1 MNIAL
6 TSWWRSLKAK
16 WARHK
21 RTCLNPLPLGGHPG
35 YGEAAMVK
43 VDKDLVIEPTMGGD
57 ILIVDDKLPNLRALS
72 IMLSQHGY
80 HVRGAPNG
88 PTAMM
93 IVQTRPP
100 DLILLDINMPG
111 MNGYEVCRQ
120 LKASPTTADVPIIFI
135 SALDAL
141 DDKVTAFAA
150 GGVDYITKPFQIEEV
165 LARVETHLSLHFL
178 KKRLV
183 TQNSQLQK
191 EIAEREEAENALQ
204 QMNETLEE
212 QVNQRSL
219 ELIQK
224 NNELLAEIRQRQQ
237 KEKELLE
244 SEERFRNTFEQAAV
258 GISHTAPNGRI
269 LRINQRF
276 CDILGYS
283 PDEMINLH
291 YQEFTYPEDLAKDVT
306 LAQQVLAGEINTYS
320 LEKRYFRKNGDLIWV
335 NLTVSTVR
343 GEDGRAKYFIAVIED
358 ISERKQMEDAM
369 RRAQKLES
377 LGVLAGG
384 IAHDFNNLL
393 TAIMAETSLALLKAR
408 PDSPARPNIQQIMRV
423 AERSAQLTHQ
433 LLAYSGKGHF
443 EKKPLNLNTLIE
455 DNFSL
460 LEATLPKSV
469 VLHAE
474 LAPELPAIE
483 ADAGQIQQVVMNLII
498 NAAEAYEG
506 QGGSVNVQTT
516 VCTLSEKTMIASTT
530 LAPGGYILFTVADTG
545 KGMEEEIITR
555 IFDPFFT
562 TKSAGRGL
570 GLAAVQG
577 IIHDHQGEIAVFSA
591 PGQGTTFQ
599 VYFPVVEQKHVV
611 EQELSLRAFSGTGH
625 ILVIED
631 ESIIRA
637 ALIDILQMA
646 GFSTV
651 EAENGR
657 VALEKF
663 QNHLHEVDMVILDM
677 TMPVLSGDKTLKALR
692 EKKADLPILILSGLG
707 EVEIAS
713 EFWQMAQVSFL
724 PKPFHVEQL
733 IQMIHQILPADAPR
747 ASK

>member
-1 MNIAL
+1 
-6 TSWWRSLKAK
+6 
-16 WARHK
+16 
-21 RTCLNPLPLGGHPG
+21 
-35 YGEAAMVK
+35 MVK
-43 VDKDLVIEPTMGGD
+43 VDKDSLIEPTTGGD

-120 LKASPTTADVPIIFI
+120 LKASTTTADVPIIFI

-219 ELIQK
+219 ELTQI

-283 PDEMINLH
+283 PDEMLNLH
-291 YQEFTYPEDLAKDVT
+291 YQEFTYPDDLAKDVA
-306 LAQQVLAGEINTYS
+306 LAQQVLAGEISTYS
-320 LEKRYFRKNGDLIWV
+320 LEKRYFRKSGELIWV
-335 NLTVSTVR
+335 HLTVSAVR
-343 GEDGRAKYFIAVIED
+343 GEDGRVKYFIAVIED

-369 RRAQKLES
+369 RRTQKLES

-393 TAIMAETSLALLKAR
+393 TAIMAETSLALLKVQ

-469 VLHAE
+469 LLQAD

-506 QGGSVNVQTT
+506 QGGSVDVQTT
-516 VCTLSEKTMIASTT
+516 VCTLAEKTIIASKT
-530 LAPGGYILFTVADTG
+530 LAPGAYILFTIADTG
-545 KGMEEEIITR
+545 KGMEEDVLAR

-577 IIHDHQGEIAVFSA
+577 IIYDHQGEIVVFSA
-591 PGQGTTFQ
+591 PDQGTTFQ
-599 VYFPVVEQKHVV
+599 VYFPVVQQKHPAK
-611 EQELSLRAFSGTGH
+611 QELSLQTFSGTGR

-646 GFSTV
+646 GFSTF

-657 VALEKF
+657 VALDNF
-663 QNHLHEVDMVILDM
+663 QNHLHEIDMVILDM

-713 EFWQMAQVSFL
+713 EFRQMAQVSFL

-733 IQMIHQILPADAPR
+733 IQMINEILPADAPR